1 MGLLD
6 TLLGRP
12 TLKGLV
18 KEAERWIVARGLGP
32 VTSDLEAGE
41 MRAGVGAKAM
51 RISLG
56 NLWHAYERA
65 AKADR
70 AQVIDQFLSAVLPGH
85 EVPATYADA
94 RPRLLPVVRCTSGV
108 GIMDLAR
115 TRHGPSDP
123 AHRVASRPLAADL
136 HVALVVDTPNAMS
149 YVTDGH
155 VAGWGLSFEQAMAD
169 ALDNLRSLPG
179 QGGWRQ
185 ITPGVW
191 SGEWGDTYESSRLLL
206 PDVVYRSGVSQ
217 PVVLA
222 PFRNT
227 LLVTARANTAGIEAM
242 LNIAAS
248 SMEDNARWLS
258 FQPLELHEGQWR
270 PAQLEGA
277 AAALAR
283 ELDLRSLAGD
293 FATQKQ
299 MLDGSF
305 KEQNV
310 DVFVATFQLM
320 RKDDGPVLSMAVW
333 SEGVDTLLPEADFV
347 TILHDVGVGNQHS
360 MLPWPAV
367 RERFADLIEATDHVP
382 VRYRVRATPPRE
394 AVVALEAEL
403 AACPAGSS
411 PSGPA

>member
-18 KEAERWIVARGLGP
+18 KEAERWIVGRGMGP
-32 VTSDLEAGE
+32 VVADLEAGE
-41 MRAGVGAKAM
+41 MRAGNGAQAM

-56 NLWHAYERA
+56 TLWHAYERA

-85 EVPATYADA
+85 EVPAAYADA

-115 TRHGPSDP
+115 TRDGPSDP
-123 AHRVASRPLAADL
+123 THRVASRPLVADL
-136 HVALVVDTPNAMS
+136 HVALVVNTPNAMS
-149 YVTDGH
+149 YVTEGH
-155 VAGWGLSFEQAMAD
+155 VAGWGVSFEQAMAE

-179 QGGWRQ
+179 QGGWRE
-185 ITPGVW
+185 IVPGVW

-206 PDVVYRSGVSQ
+206 PDVVHRSGVSQ

-222 PFRNT
+222 PFRNA
-227 LLVTARANTAGIEAM
+227 LLVTARTHMAGIEAM
-242 LNIAAS
+242 LRIAAAG
-248 SMEDNARWLS
+248 MEENARWLS
-258 FQPLELHEGQWR
+258 FQPLELQEGQWR
-270 PAQLEGA
+270 RAALDGA
-277 AAALAR
+277 AAVLAR
-283 ELDLRSLAGD
+283 ELDLRALAGD

-299 MLDGSF
+299 MLDSSF
-305 KEQNV
+305 KEHNV

-320 RKDDGPVLSMAVW
+320 RKGDGPVLSMAVW
-333 SEGVDTLLPEADFV
+333 SEGVDTLLPEAEFV
-347 TILHDVGVGNQHS
+347 TILHDPGVTHQHA

-367 RERFADLIEATDHVP
+367 RERFADFIEATDHVP
-382 VRYRVRATPPRE
+382 ARYRVRATPPRE
-394 AVVALEAEL
+394 AVMALEAEL
-403 AACPAGSS
+403 AARSASSAHADPA
-411 PSGPA
+411 